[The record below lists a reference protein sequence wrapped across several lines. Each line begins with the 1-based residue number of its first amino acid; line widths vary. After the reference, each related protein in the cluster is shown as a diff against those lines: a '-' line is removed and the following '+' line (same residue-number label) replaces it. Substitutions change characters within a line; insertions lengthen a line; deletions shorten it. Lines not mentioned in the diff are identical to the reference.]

1 MPIYLLKRPVVPPLF
16 IVTLLLLLTVSPAFA
31 QLSKGFQILLNRGFQ
46 IQALSQDDCYLTLS
60 THSNA
65 NYTAIQW
72 INSPGSHSSRPE
84 WMGPAPGYLWSRW
97 AMDKTQMPPQTRTPQ
112 DGSEVPYMSQL
123 FALQL
128 GDEWNLN
135 DATTR
140 TRLVDWFVSARPAFT
155 NVILYHNNW
164 GSQVGDAELTD
175 FYKRAQPDLLSFD
188 TYPWQ
193 SVWDTNQPG
202 HIGAPISGPPNA
214 WYGNLRRYREHA
226 RAAGI
231 PLGIYRQMFHS
242 VQDYDQHVFRDPSS
256 SEMRLNTFA
265 ALAFNVKSIVDFIYN
280 TSASALFTR

>member
-1 MPIYLLKRPVVPPLF
+1 MAQLARRALLATGMDGTGAGIFVVPLGHRQDPD
-16 IVTLLLLLTVSPAFA
+16 AA
-31 QLSKGFQILLNRGFQ
+31 ANKDAARRERG
-46 IQALSQDDCYLTLS
+46 A
-60 THSNA
+60 
-65 NYTAIQW
+65 
-72 INSPGSHSSRPE
+72 
-84 WMGPAPGYLWSRW
+84 
-97 AMDKTQMPPQTRTPQ
+97 
-112 DGSEVPYMSQL
+112 VMSQL

-140 TRLVDWFVSARPAFT
+140 TRLVDWFNSARPAFT

-164 GSQVGDAELTD
+164 GSQVGDTELTD
-175 FYKRAQPDLLSFD
+175 FYKRARPDLLSFD

-202 HIGAPISGPPNA
+202 HIGAPLPGPPTA
-214 WYGNLRRYREHA
+214 SYGDLRRYREHA

-256 SEMRLNTFA
+256 SEMRLNTFG

-280 TSASALFTR
+280 TSASALFTKTFNGSGDTVISTNGLYI